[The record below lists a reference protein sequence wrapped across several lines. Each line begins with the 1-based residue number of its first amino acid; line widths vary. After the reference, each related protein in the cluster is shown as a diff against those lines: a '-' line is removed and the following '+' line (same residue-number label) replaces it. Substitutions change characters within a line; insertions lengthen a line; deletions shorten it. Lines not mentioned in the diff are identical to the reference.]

1 MIAGD
6 WSVHIGVPLETH
18 AGETRVAATPET
30 VKKLIGQGHR
40 VTIQSGAGVAASLP
54 DAAYEA
60 VGASIGTAAEA
71 FAADIVLKVLAPSDD
86 ELPIFAANGVVIGM
100 LNPFSN
106 ETIGKMA
113 ARGLTAFALEAAP
126 RTSRAQSLDVLSSQA
141 NIAGYKAVML
151 GANHYPRFMPML
163 MTAAGTVKAARVL
176 ILGAGVAGLQAIA
189 TARRLG
195 AVIEASDVRPAV
207 KEQIESLGAKFV
219 DVPFETDE
227 ERECAQ
233 GVGGYARPMPASWMQ
248 RQAQAVHERAKQADI
263 IITTALIP
271 GRQAPTL
278 LQEAT
283 VQEMKPGSVIIDLAA
298 SQGGN
303 CPLTELDQ
311 VVVKHGVTLIGYANL
326 ATQVPADASAL
337 YSRNLLDFLKLVLD
351 KDGQFHINLEDD
363 IVAACLMCKGGEAVR
378 VNK

>member
-1 MIAGD
+1 M
-6 WSVHIGVPLETH
+6 HIGVPLETH